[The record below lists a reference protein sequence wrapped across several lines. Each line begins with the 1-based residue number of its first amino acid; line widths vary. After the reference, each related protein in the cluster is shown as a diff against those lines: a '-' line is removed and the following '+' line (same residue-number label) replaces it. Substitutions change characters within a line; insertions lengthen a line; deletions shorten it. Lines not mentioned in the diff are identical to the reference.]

1 MYSEQLQLT
10 HRLVETLEV
19 SNLKSMVGLEG
30 QAEPGVVAMGLAYR
44 LQRHMHCCCCLPPER
59 PEFRIR

>member
-19 SNLKSMVGLEG
+19 SNLKSMGGAGGAGGAWGGGNGACISATTLLFIAG
-30 QAEPGVVAMGLAYR
+30 AAGVPYPLDGA
-44 LQRHMHCCCCLPPER
+44 P
-59 PEFRIR
+59 